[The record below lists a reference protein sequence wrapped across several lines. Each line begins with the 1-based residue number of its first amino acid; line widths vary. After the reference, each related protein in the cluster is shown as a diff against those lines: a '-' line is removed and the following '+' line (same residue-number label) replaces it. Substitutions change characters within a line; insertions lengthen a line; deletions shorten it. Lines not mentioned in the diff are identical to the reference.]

1 MRWGLGSVQAVTL
14 CHAMGVLAQVFLNP
28 PVELADMPLKSFYR
42 YSLPD
47 TTGAPPPVPCQ

>member
-1 MRWGLGSVQAVTL
+1 MSQAD
-14 CHAMGVLAQVFLNP
+14 CGFSCCERSAQVILNP

-47 TTGAPPPVPCQ
+47 TTGAVKGYFYTV